1 MAHLDASGITR
12 LVTDLKDR
20 FATLTSGAVPITQG
34 GTGATT
40 AADAVVNV
48 VDGQH
53 IKPQQISATSDIYTN
68 SGNIYTD
75 SGHINTD
82 SGYIRTRNGN
92 IYTLNGEVSATSGTG
107 ASAVTHNLTDKQDQH
122 ATATCSLTVAGWSG
136 NAQTATATGVTA
148 TNTVIVA
155 PAPASAAAWAA
166 AGVICTAQAAGS
178 LTFTC
183 TTAPTE
189 ALTANVLILG

>member
-12 LVTDLKDR
+12 LVTDLKSR
-20 FATLTSGAVPITQG
+20 FATLVSGAVPVAQG

-40 AADAVVNV
+40 AAGAVENI
-48 VDGQH
+48 VDGQALA
-53 IKPQQISATSDIYTN
+53 PASVAAT
-68 SGNIYTD
+68 
-75 SGHINTD
+75 
-82 SGYIRTRNGN
+82 
-92 IYTLNGEVSATSGTG
+92 GEVSATSGTT
-107 ASAVTHNLTDKQDQH
+107 THNLSEKQDQH
-122 ATATCSLTVAGWSG
+122 STATCSLTVAGWSG
-136 NAQTATATGVTA
+136 GSQSATATGVTA

-189 ALTANVLILG
+189 ALTANVLILD